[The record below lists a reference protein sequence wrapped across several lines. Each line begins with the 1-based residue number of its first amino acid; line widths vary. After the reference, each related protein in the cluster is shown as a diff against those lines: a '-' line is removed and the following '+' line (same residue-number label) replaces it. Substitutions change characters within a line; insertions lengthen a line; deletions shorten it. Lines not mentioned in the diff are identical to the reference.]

1 MTRILLTSGTLF
13 NIFVKWTSNECCS
26 MMCCSIQQSKPWTEG
41 TCYEGLCQWCE
52 QVHSEVHCQHWPTG
66 IVCSDLTCILKLWW
80 DRWQGKLQLHPA
92 CEHLQFAAAA
102 QRWVQTGSLLSFH
115 SWQPWSWLELFLKSC
130 SGCWIWMRIVSTT
143 TKAKNPQWTRV
154 PDSNTSRATTISEPQ
169 SHHQRSS
176 SYHHCLKFLSKY
188 SCLDE

>member
-13 NIFVKWTSNECCS
+13 NIFVKWTSNVV
-26 MMCCSIQQSKPWTEG
+26 
-41 TCYEGLCQWCE
+41 QWCVAAFNRVSLE
-52 QVHSEVHCQHWPTG
+52 LRVHITKGCASDANRFIQKSIANIGQPTG